1 MDIQE
6 VKNRYKDAYIED
18 FGDYEIVHVDKK
30 ELEWLIEQTE
40 KYQKLED
47 AWKRQQAFGFMKR
60 CSEII
65 D

>member
-1 MDIQE
+1 MVE
-6 VKNRYKDAYIED
+6 TNEERVNRIYGEWNYDDNISNED
-18 FGDYEIVHVDKK
+18 VD
-30 ELEWLIEQTE
+30 WLIEQAK

-47 AWKRQQAFGFMKR
+47 AWKRQQSFGFMKR